1 MISASVP
8 ARLAHLIRSVRGL
21 PHRLAHVVRGALDIV
36 YWAATLQL
44 ATRLRMRRYARLVR
58 RSGLFNAQ
66 YYLSQCGGDPDAQ
79 RDPLTHYLV
88 RGAALGLEP
97 NPLFDTSAYL
107 ARNPNAAAPRKNP
120 LVHFIRSGGS
130 AATAPSASALGPAP
144 TSPDET
150 PRLDQPFVAPPGPD
164 AGRVL
169 VVDPRLDATG
179 GDAGSVRTF
188 GIVKLLH
195 ELGCAVT
202 FVTDRPNAPSDL
214 EDPLRQLGIDV
225 HDGFPAALA
234 HLEAEGHRYR
244 SAILS
249 GPEQAFRYLPAV
261 RAYCPHSKVI
271 YDPARPQGARFHGE
285 RGASRDAATR
295 HQARLERMD
304 RVNAACCD
312 VVLVVTQEERHALLT
327 RIPGARVEVSPQF
340 HALEHDT
347 DVVKGRLEVLLFGR
361 GPTGSSA
368 PRDGPSIQER
378 SDAWT
383 A

>member
-21 PHRLAHVVRGALDIV
+21 PYRLAHVARVALDIV

-44 ATRLRMRRYARLVR
+44 ATRLRVRRYARLVR

-66 YYLSQCGGDPDAQ
+66 FYLSQCDGDPDAQ

-97 NPLFDTSAYL
+97 SPLFDTSAYL
-107 ARNPNAAAPRKNP
+107 ARNPIAAAPRKNP

-130 AATAPSASALGPAP
+130 AATAASASAPGTAP
-144 TSPDET
+144 TPAGES
-150 PRLDQPFVAPPGPD
+150 LHLAHPFVAPPAPD

-169 VVDPRLDATG
+169 VIDPRMHAAN

-202 FVTDRPNAPSDL
+202 FVSDRPNAPSDL

-225 HDGFPAALA
+225 YDGFPAALA
-234 HLEAEGHRYR
+234 HLEAQGHRYR

-249 GPEQAFRYLPAV
+249 GAEQAFRYLPAV
-261 RAYCPHSKVI
+261 RAYCPHAKVI
-271 YDPARPQGARFHGE
+271 YDPVRPQGARNAVG
-285 RGASRDAATR
+285 
-295 HQARLERMD
+295 QARLERMD

-340 HALEHDT
+340 HASDHDT
-347 DVVKGRLEVLLFGR
+347 DVAKGRLEILLFGR
-361 GPTGSSA
+361 SLTGSS
-368 PRDGPSIQER
+368 PQGDGTSIQER